1 MEQLNRRKLSLQ
13 FGGVEKYQSINTFN
27 KLMIETK

>member
-1 MEQLNRRKLSLQ
+1 MELNPRKVSLQ
-13 FGGVEKYQSINTFN
+13 FGGVEKYQSVNTFN